1 MTRARRRPIAWVA
14 LLAVA
19 FLQLATA
26 AHACDRVESR
36 LAPSSVAADAAA
48 PCEHMGNPAS
58 PTRSGLCL
66 EHCKA
71 DTPLVDHHSP
81 VVLADCAAVLA
92 VFQWLPSDAGDGIPR
107 SALLVPRAT
116 APPIFA
122 SSGRLRI

>member
-1 MTRARRRPIAWVA
+1 
-14 LLAVA
+14 LLTVA

-26 AHACDRVESR
+26 AHACDSVESH
-36 LAPSSVAADAAA
+36 LAPSSLTADAAP
-48 PCEHMGNPAS
+48 PCEHMGMPAS

-81 VVLADCAAVLA
+81 VVLADCATVLA